1 MDETV
6 LFEIVTPAKL
16 MLSQEVHLVVVPG
29 EGGNIGILPRHAPL
43 LASLRPGT
51 IDIHDEKMK
60 VIEKI
65 FVEQGF
71 VVITPERCTVLAE
84 EAIPVQEITR
94 DFAEER
100 LKRATDKLMKAE
112 GVGQRSGAEREL
124 KEAEAM
130 IEAVDA
136 YEKGMARQS

>member
-6 LFEIVTPAKL
+6 LFEIVTPTKL
-16 MLSQEVHLVVVPG
+16 MVSQEVYLVVVPG

-43 LASLRPGT
+43 LSSLRPGT

-60 VIEKI
+60 VIDKI

-71 VVITPERCTVLAE
+71 VDVTPERCTVLAE
-84 EAIPVQEITR
+84 EAIPVREITR

-100 LKRATDKLMKAE
+100 LKRATDKLMSAE
-112 GVGQRSGAEREL
+112 SAGERSGAEQEL

-136 YEKGMARQS
+136 YERQARQQ

>member
-71 VVITPERCTVLAE
+71 VDITPERCTVLAE
-84 EAIPVQEITR
+84 EAMAVR
-94 DFAEER
+94 DISRDEAETR
-100 LKRATDKLMKAE
+100 LKRAHDALMVAE
-112 GVGQRSGAEREL
+112 TLGIRLVAERDVQA
-124 KEAEAM
+124 AEAM
-130 IEAVDA
+130 VEAVDA

>member
-1 MDETV
+1 MNETI

-16 MLSQEVHLVVVPG
+16 TLSQEVYLVVVPG

-51 IDIHDEKMK
+51 IDIHDQKMK
-60 VIEKI
+60 VVDKI

-71 VVITPERCTVLAE
+71 VDVTPERCTVLAE
-84 EAIPVQEITR
+84 EAIPVREITR

-100 LKRATDKLMKAE
+100 LRRATDKLMLTDTLGKR
-112 GVGQRSGAEREL
+112 GGAEQEL
-124 KEAEAM
+124 REAEAM
-130 IEAVDA
+130 VEAVDA
-136 YEKGMARQS
+136 YEKSQARS

>member
-1 MDETV
+1 
-6 LFEIVTPAKL
+6 

-43 LASLRPGT
+43 LAALRPGT
-51 IDIHDEKMK
+51 IDIHDQKLK

-71 VVITPERCTVLAE
+71 VDVTPERCTVLAE
-84 EAIPVQEITR
+84 EAIPVREITR

-100 LKRATDKLMKAE
+100 LKHATDKLMGAHSE
-112 GVGQRSGAEREL
+112 GERSGAEQEL
-124 KEAEAM
+124 REAEAM

-136 YEKGMARQS
+136 HEKQARQS

>member
-1 MDETV
+1 MVETV

-16 MLSQEVHLVVVPG
+16 MLSREVHLVVVPG

-60 VIEKI
+60 VVEQI

-71 VVITPERCTVLAE
+71 VDITPERCTVLAE
-84 EAIPVQEITR
+84 EAVPVQEITR

-100 LKRATDKLMKAE
+100 LRRATDKRTKAGSAGE
-112 GVGQRSGAEREL
+112 RSGAEREVR
-124 KEAEAM
+124 EAQAM
-130 IEAVDA
+130 VDAVDA
-136 YEKGMARQS
+136 YEKGLARQT

>member
-1 MDETV
+1 MDETI
-6 LFEIVTPAKL
+6 LFEIVTPTKL
-16 MLSQEVHLVVVPG
+16 MVSQEVYLVVVPG

-43 LASLRPGT
+43 LSSLRPGT

-60 VIEKI
+60 VIDKI

-71 VVITPERCTVLAE
+71 VDVTPERCTVLAE
-84 EAIPVQEITR
+84 EAIPVREITR

-100 LKRATDKLMKAE
+100 LKRATDKLMSAE
-112 GVGQRSGAEREL
+112 SAGERSGAEQEL

-136 YEKGMARQS
+136 YERQARQQ